1 VADSI
6 FTEDFKLSSYWWDK
20 SPPVDTG
27 HDSIPDTADVLV
39 IGAGYT
45 GLHAAIQ
52 VARGGRSV
60 VVIDSKA
67 LGWGCSTRNG
77 GQVSTSIKPDLATL
91 TKRHGSD
98 TARAILRDGHASLDF
113 IRDFVA
119 AENIDCDFRVVGRFH
134 AAHNPQSF
142 DQLARSVTAQ
152 PKEFEVPAHVVSRQE
167 QHSEIGTEVYHGGV
181 LYENHASVDP
191 GRYHAGLVRLA
202 QAAGAVMIANCAAT
216 RMERQGTGYRVS
228 TEKGSIMARDVVLA
242 TNGYTGGLSTW
253 HQRRVIPIGSYMIA
267 TEELPTAVIDKLIP
281 RDRIVSDTRRVVYY
295 YRASPDR
302 KRILFGGRVSHA
314 ETDPQ
319 RSGPLLR
326 DELVRLFP
334 QIADVRLSHSW
345 MGFVGYTFDTLA
357 HTGSKDGL
365 HYAMGYCGSGVGMAS
380 YFGMRTGQRI
390 LGLAEGRTGVEQ
402 ATFQTR
408 PLYNGNPWFLSAAVS
423 MYKIRDKLNI

>member
-1 VADSI
+1 MAGAI
-6 FTEDFKLSSYWWDK
+6 FTEDFKLSSYWWDL
-20 SPPVDTG
+20 SPPVDAG
-27 HDSIPDTADVLV
+27 PKQIPQAADVLV

-52 VARGGRSV
+52 MARGGRSV
-60 VVIDSKA
+60 VVIDSKT

-77 GQVSTSIKPDLATL
+77 GQVSTSIKSDLATL
-91 TKRHGSD
+91 TKRHGAE
-98 TARAILRDGHASLDF
+98 TARAILRDGHASLNF
-113 IRDFVA
+113 IRDFVTD
-119 AENIDCDFRVVGRFH
+119 EKLDCDFRVVGRFH
-134 AAHNPQSF
+134 AAHNPKAF
-142 DQLARSVTAQ
+142 EQLARTIGEQ
-152 PKEFEVPAHVVSRQE
+152 PKGFEVPVQVVTRTD

-181 LYENHASVDP
+181 VYQNHASVDP

-202 QAAGAVMIANCAAT
+202 QNAGALMISNCAAT
-216 RMERQGTGYRVS
+216 GMERQGAGYRVS
-228 TEKGSIMARDVVLA
+228 TAKGSIVARDVVLA

-253 HQRRVIPIGSYMIA
+253 HQRRIIPIGSYMIA
-267 TEELPTAVIDKLIP
+267 TEELPRHVIDALIP

-326 DELVRLFP
+326 NELIRLFP

-357 HTGSKDGL
+357 HTGSKDGV

-380 YFGMRTGQRI
+380 YLGMRTGQRV
-390 LGLAEGRTGVEQ
+390 LGLADGRTGIEE
-402 ATFQTR
+402 ANFQTR
-408 PLYNGNPWFLSAAVS
+408 PLYTGNPWFLSAAVS
-423 MYKIRDKLNI
+423 IYKIRDKLNI